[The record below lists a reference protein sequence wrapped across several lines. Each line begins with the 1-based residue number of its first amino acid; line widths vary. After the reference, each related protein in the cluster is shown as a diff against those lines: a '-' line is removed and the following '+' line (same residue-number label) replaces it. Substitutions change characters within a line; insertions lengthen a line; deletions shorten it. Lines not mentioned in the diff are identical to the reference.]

1 MKRQHVMIAVI
12 TIVALG
18 VAAILWAR
26 QRDKSSRDLELRFV
40 TIETGDLR
48 RTVSA
53 TGTLHAVK
61 TVSVGTQVSGKVE
74 AILVDFNDQVKKGQ
88 LLARIDPTLARQT
101 VTDAQAS
108 VERSNADLVAA
119 KRDYSR
125 TNQLVSQGLS
135 AKSAFD
141 TVEASLAI
149 ASANVK
155 SARVGLDRARQNLSY
170 TSILAPTDGV
180 VVERNVSEGQTVAAS
195 LSAPQLFLLANDLAR
210 MQILVQVDES
220 DIASIK
226 EEQPVS
232 FSVQALP
239 RETFTGTVQ
248 QVRLQS
254 KTQDNIVSY
263 TVVIEVENLDRKL
276 LPGMT
281 ANVEFL
287 VGSASD
293 VLKVANAALRFRPS
307 AELITKLGGD
317 SAAMATSP
325 RSSGAPSEGNGPGG
339 RNWRSS
345 DRSGQPRGN
354 RPPGQSV
361 MERGR
366 LFYLDEA
373 GKLQAVRVRIGI
385 TDGAMTEI
393 SGKNVTPGL
402 KVLAGTLSS
411 ASTTSTSGSSPF
423 GNPAAGGQGRG
434 GGGPRGSF

>member
-1 MKRQHVMIAVI
+1 MIVII

-26 QRDKSSRDLELRFV
+26 QRGKSSKDLELRFA
-40 TIETGDLR
+40 TIETGDLK

-53 TGTLHAVK
+53 TGTLQAVK

-88 LLARIDPTLARQT
+88 LLARIDPTLARQA

-119 KRDYSR
+119 RRDYSR

-135 AKSAFD
+135 ARSAFD
-141 TVEASLAI
+141 TVEATLAI
-149 ASANVK
+149 ANANVK

-180 VVERNVSEGQTVAAS
+180 VVERNVDEGQTIAAS
-195 LSAPQLFLLANDLAR
+195 LSAPQLFLLANDLSR

-220 DIASIK
+220 DIASI
-226 EEQPVS
+226 EQGQPVS

-239 RETFTGTVQ
+239 RETFTGIVQ

-263 TVVIEVENLDRKL
+263 TVVIEVENLRKKL

-287 VGSASD
+287 VGSASG

-307 AELITKLGGD
+307 AELLTRLGGD
-317 SAAMATSP
+317 PEATAATRTS
-325 RSSGAPSEGNGPGG
+325 RGAAQSESNAWGG
-339 RNWRSS
+339 RGRTSS
-345 DRSGQPRGN
+345 DGTGRPRGN
-354 RPPGQSV
+354 RPPGKSAS
-361 MERGR
+361 ERGR
-366 LFYLDEA
+366 VFFLDQA
-373 GKLQAVRVRIGI
+373 GKLQSVRVRIGI
-385 TDGAMTEI
+385 TDGSMTEI
-393 SGKNVTPGL
+393 SGRELTPGM
-402 KVLAGTLSS
+402 KVIAGTLNSS
-411 ASTTSTSGSSPF
+411 AATSTAGSSPF
-423 GNPAAGGQGRG
+423 GNPASGGQGRG
-434 GGGPRGSF
+434 GGPRGGF